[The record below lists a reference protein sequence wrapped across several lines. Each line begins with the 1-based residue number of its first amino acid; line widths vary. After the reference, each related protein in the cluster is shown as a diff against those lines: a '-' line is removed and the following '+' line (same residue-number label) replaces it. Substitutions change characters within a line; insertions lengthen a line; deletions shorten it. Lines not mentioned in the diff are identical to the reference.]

1 MLGVTLSRR
10 KFTKGAAL
18 AAASVALPALG
29 ASAHPEV
36 TRLTLAV
43 GGKAALYHLPLTIAE
58 QLGFFRA
65 EGLNVTLQN
74 ITEGPLAAQAALA
87 GGAAVVGGGYED
99 VIQLHGQGVP
109 LRAFVFQGRA
119 PQVVLGVSTRNM
131 PGFRSTAELRGRRI
145 GVVSSGS
152 SSHMIASLVL
162 ARAGLRPSDVSFLVA
177 PSGAQVLAAL
187 HDGEIGAVCHT
198 DPVMTMLEQR
208 GEVRVVSDTRTLRGT
223 LDLLGGPMPGGCLYA
238 AADFVQHN
246 PNTVQALTNGVVRA
260 LKWLQT
266 AGPQDLIRTV
276 PGHYLLGDQ
285 ALYLASFTKVREA
298 ISLDGLAPEDGPGTT
313 LRVVAGFG
321 TPVRRRPIE
330 LARTYTNHFAQQAK
344 QRFRA

>member
-1 MLGVTLSRR
+1 MLGATPSRR
-10 KFTKGAAL
+10 KFTTGVAL
-18 AAASVALPALG
+18 AAAGVTLRALG
-29 ASAHPEV
+29 ATARPER

-58 QLGFFRA
+58 QRGFFRA

-74 ITEGPLAAQAALA
+74 IPEGPQAAQAALA
-87 GGAAVVGGGYED
+87 DGAAVVGGAYEE
-99 VIQLHGQGVP
+99 VIQLHGQGLP

-119 PQVVLGVSTRNM
+119 PQVVLGVSTRNL

-145 GVVSSGS
+145 GVMSSGS
-152 SSHMIASLVL
+152 GSHMIASLVL
-162 ARAGLRPSDVSFLVA
+162 ARAGLRPGDVGFVA
-177 PSGAQVLAAL
+177 APTAAQVLAAL
-187 HDGEIGAVCHT
+187 HGGQIGAVCHT
-198 DPVMTMLEQR
+198 DPVMTLLEQR
-208 GEVRVVSDTRTLRGT
+208 GEVRIVSDTRTLRGT

-238 AADFVQHN
+238 TADFVQQN
-246 PNTVQALTNGVVRA
+246 PNTVQGLTNGIVRA

-285 ALYLASFTKVREA
+285 ALYLASFNRVREA
-298 ISLDGLAPEDGPGTT
+298 ISLDGLAPDEGPGTA

-321 TPVRRRPIE
+321 LPARRRPIE
-330 LARTYTNHFAQQAK
+330 LARTYTNHFALQAK
-344 QRFRA
+344 ERFRA